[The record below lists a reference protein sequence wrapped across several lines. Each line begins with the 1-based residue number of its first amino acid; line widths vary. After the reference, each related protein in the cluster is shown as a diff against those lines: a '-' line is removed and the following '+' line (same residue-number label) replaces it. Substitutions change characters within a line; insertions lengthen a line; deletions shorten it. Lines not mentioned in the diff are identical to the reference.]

1 MTQAMVK
8 QTLYDTDLNL
18 WLETVISQLRSGD
31 LQSVDI
37 ENLIEEL
44 EGLAGRDK
52 REIVSRLKTLI
63 EHILKRCYVDMPNEF
78 RGWEVTIRTQRF
90 ELEQILEQSPSLK
103 RHFIESFDKCFKFA
117 LQEVRD
123 EYSQYPFPNTWQFS
137 CDIDSILNQ
146 EFWTSST
153 GNLQ

>member
-18 WLETVISQLRSGD
+18 WLEATISQLRSHD
-31 LQSVDI
+31 LEHIDI

-44 EGLAGRDK
+44 EGLANRDK
-52 REIVSRLKTLI
+52 REVVSRLRTLI
-63 EHILKRCYVDMPNEF
+63 EHLLKRCYVDMPNEF

-103 RHFIESFDKCFKFA
+103 RHFIDNFDKCLKFV
-117 LQEVRD
+117 LEDVRS
-123 EYSQYPFPNTWQFS
+123 EYPQYSFPTTWQFS
-137 CDIDSILNQ
+137 RDIDSILNAK
-146 EFWTSST
+146 FWS
-153 GNLQ
+153 

>member
-8 QTLYDTDLNL
+8 PTLYDTDLNL
-18 WLETVISQLRSGD
+18 WLETVIAQLRSGD
-31 LQSVDI
+31 LENVDI

-44 EGLAGRDK
+44 DGLAGRDK

-103 RHFIESFDKCFKFA
+103 RHFIDNFDKCFKVA
-117 LQEVRD
+117 LQNVQG
-123 EYSQYPFPNTWQFS
+123 EYSQYPFLDTWQFS
-137 CDIDSILNQ
+137 RDVDSILNTK
-146 EFWTSST
+146 FWKI
-153 GNLQ
+153 

>member
-1 MTQAMVK
+1 MPQSIVK

-18 WLETVISQLRSGD
+18 WLETVISQLRSRD
-31 LQSVDI
+31 LQSLDL

-52 REIVSRLKTLI
+52 REVVSRLKTLI

-78 RGWEVTIRTQRF
+78 REWEVTIRTQRF

-103 RHFIESFDKCFKFA
+103 RHFIENLDKCFKFVI
-117 LQEVRD
+117 EDVRSD
-123 EYSQYPFPNTWQFS
+123 YSYYPFPDTWQFS
-137 CDIDSILNQ
+137 RDIDSILSKKFWNQ
-146 EFWTSST
+146 
-153 GNLQ
+153 